1 MKINLFYR
9 FFPVWAVIWGI
20 MSGCAKTET
29 EDVEPKGIPV
39 NMTCRLQVSSFEG
52 EKTTRAGEGLMNG
65 ELSADD
71 ERKISDLTVIQF
83 DGTGDDAQVVI
94 IRTFANP
101 DLTKTLEI
109 GFMQPLDQ
117 SIKEQTIYFIAN
129 TGGVFDNYTGT
140 LGRLKS
146 DPLSLS
152 ETEIRQ
158 GKMGMKGSLV
168 TAIQAEIGL
177 NIILTRRLA
186 KIVFKIDTSELPS
199 GSEFNP
205 VWLQLQSIPSVSYAE
220 TEAITPAAN
229 ASFYTNSVPVIN
241 KVSEGYV
248 WYVPENKRGSNTN
261 NAGEANKNDNAPEY
275 STYIYLEGDYY
286 PSKENTNNA
295 KKVYYKLYPGG
306 NITDD
311 FNIEGNKVYNVT
323 LKITGTGMDNAANDK
338 RVDVID
344 MPDPLPGANCY
355 MVVPG
360 NTLTFN
366 PYAAPGEYIT
376 ATGWGSYENRIG
388 TKESSKIDRVGLI
401 WQTKPGLIK
410 ELYNL
415 SSSGEIRLVTNNE
428 LGNALI
434 AAYDNNNNILWSW
447 HIWVTDYVLDNVSD
461 DMDANSTQAATNG
474 DVYKFAD
481 RIWMDRGIGALTT
494 EGLTSY
500 GMSYQWGR
508 KDPFVPPNVL
518 ATAIGT
524 VSTLTPMYDA
534 SGELVYVTG
543 KVFKSDYMEGKSY
556 IFEKVMNNPFSFFTT
571 GETGNINT
579 KNLWYGMTKVTDL
592 WSSDK
597 KTFFDPCPAG
607 WCIPPE
613 SVASYFTLGN
623 LDIKDYGKATAGF
636 YAKVATLN
644 GLYWSC
650 SCFRQIETGEAKGA
664 GFSGISWTSK
674 YTSDHKSEN
683 RAVIYGLS
691 NGSNFDTTPRMH
703 ADGQLARCVK
713 EIKSSDS

>member
-20 MSGCAKTET
+20 MFSCAKTET
-29 EDVEPKGIPV
+29 EDVEPKGVPV
-39 NMTCRLQVSSFEG
+39 NMTCRLQVSSYEG
-52 EKTTRAGEGLMNG
+52 GQPTRAGEVLMNG
-65 ELSADD
+65 ELSAND
-71 ERKISDLTVIQF
+71 ETKISDLTVIQF
-83 DGTGDDAQVVI
+83 DGTGDEAQVVI

-101 DLTKTLEI
+101 DLTKVLEI

-117 SIKEQTIYFIAN
+117 STKEQTIYFIAN

-152 ETEIRQ
+152 ETEIRE

-177 NIILTRRLA
+177 DITLTRRLA
-186 KIVFKIDTSELPS
+186 KIVFRIDTSGLPK
-199 GSEFNP
+199 GSEFNA

-229 ASFYTNSVPVIN
+229 AGFYTNSAPIIN
-241 KVSEGYV
+241 KVSDGYV
-248 WYVPENKRGSNTN
+248 WYIPENKRGTNTN
-261 NAGEANKNDNAPEY
+261 NAGEANKNENAPDY
-275 STYIYLEGDYY
+275 STCVYLEGDYY
-286 PSKENTNNA
+286 PSKENTTDA

-323 LKITGTGMDNAANDK
+323 LKITGMDNAANDK
-338 RVDVID
+338 RVDVIN

-376 ATGWGSYENRIG
+376 STGWTSYEIRMG
-388 TKESSKIDRVGLI
+388 SKESPKITRVGLI

-415 SSSGEIRLVTNNE
+415 SSSGEIRLVTDNE

-434 AAYDNNNNILWSW
+434 AAYDDSNNILWSW

-461 DMDANSTQAATNG
+461 NMDANSTQAATNG
-474 DVYKFAD
+474 NVYKFAD

-508 KDPFVPPNVL
+508 KDPFVPPNALSDSNVGV
-518 ATAIGT
+518 T
-524 VSTLTPMYDA
+524 TLTPMYDVN
-534 SGELVYVTG
+534 GELVYVTG
-543 KVFKSDYMEGKSY
+543 KQFDKFQSMFPDDL
-556 IFEKVMNNPFSFFTT
+556 IHDFFI
-571 GETGNINT
+571 EI
-579 KNLWYGMTKVTDL
+579 
-592 WSSDK
+592 
-597 KTFFDPCPAG
+597 
-607 WCIPPE
+607 I
-613 SVASYFTLGN
+613 
-623 LDIKDYGKATAGF
+623 
-636 YAKVATLN
+636 
-644 GLYWSC
+644 
-650 SCFRQIETGEAKGA
+650 QI
-664 GFSGISWTSK
+664 
-674 YTSDHKSEN
+674 
-683 RAVIYGLS
+683 
-691 NGSNFDTTPRMH
+691 
-703 ADGQLARCVK
+703 
-713 EIKSSDS
+713 